1 MFLDAFFRLFA
12 TDSEDELKL
21 RNFLKCGLAVI
32 AFAVTLG
39 GCGGSDDDENDFS
52 FTGTIAVVAK
62 EQGFNA
68 FVAAVTKASIGSF
81 SDPNAQLTVF
91 APTDQAFDTLAKQL
105 GFADATAM
113 VNALP
118 ANTLQSI
125 LNYHVL
131 GSKKLAADLSA
142 GGPTQQ
148 TAYTFENAPAT
159 LRFDFSNGVKITDAA
174 LTVATVVTPDI
185 PARNSVIH
193 AIDKVL
199 IPPGLL
205 NIVQM
210 AQVNPTF
217 SSLVS
222 ALVVADLQGTLSGAG
237 PFTVFAP
244 TNAAFPAAPLNFS
257 TAQLRTILTYHVVLG
272 QVLSTQI
279 PYDTPVP
286 TVSSQTISFVAG
298 TPPAIRDT
306 TSTLANILAVDV
318 RASNGV
324 IHVIDKVLIPAL

>member
-1 MFLDAFFRLFA
+1 M
-12 TDSEDELKL
+12 KL

-39 GCGGSDDDENDFS
+39 GCGGSDDDENELS
-52 FTGTIAVVAK
+52 FTQTIAVVAK

-118 ANTLQSI
+118 ADTLQSI
-125 LNYHVL
+125 LSYHVL

-142 GGPTQQ
+142 GGPTQE

-159 LRFDFSNGVKITDAA
+159 LRFDFSNGAKITDAA
-174 LTVATVVTPDI
+174 LTVATIVTPDI
-185 PARNSVIH
+185 PAGNSVIH

-205 NIVQM
+205 NIFQM
-210 AQVNPTF
+210 AQVNPLL

-222 ALVVADLQGTLSGAG
+222 ALVVADLQGTLGSAG
-237 PFTVFAP
+237 QFTVFAP

-306 TSTLANILAVDV
+306 TSTLANIVAVDV

-324 IHVIDKVLIPAL
+324 IHVIDKVLIPTL

>member
-1 MFLDAFFRLFA
+1 
-12 TDSEDELKL
+12 
-21 RNFLKCGLAVI
+21 
-32 AFAVTLG
+32 
-39 GCGGSDDDENDFS
+39 
-52 FTGTIAVVAK
+52 
-62 EQGFNA
+62 
-68 FVAAVTKASIGSF
+68 
-81 SDPNAQLTVF
+81 
-91 APTDQAFDTLAKQL
+91 
-105 GFADATAM
+105 M

-118 ANTLQSI
+118 ADTLQSI
-125 LNYHVL
+125 LSYHVL

-142 GGPTQQ
+142 GGPTQE

-159 LRFDFSNGVKITDAA
+159 LRFDFSNGAKITDAA
-174 LTVATVVTPDI
+174 LTVATIVTPDI
-185 PARNSVIH
+185 PAGNSVIH

-205 NIVQM
+205 NIFQM
-210 AQVNPTF
+210 AQVNPLL

-222 ALVVADLQGTLSGAG
+222 ALVVADLQGTLGSAG
-237 PFTVFAP
+237 QFTVFAP

-306 TSTLANILAVDV
+306 TSTLANIVAVDV

-324 IHVIDKVLIPAL
+324 IHVIDKVLIPTL